1 MGVGDVDWFLPGCWG
16 VLARD
21 RFYGE
26 GGITAGHVNKGT
38 PVALT
43 TLQSIDAEIR
53 QLEAQKKLVEK
64 RDAEVPKALAVLQKF
79 AKVLTPAQ
87 RRQVGKII
95 GAAIQDA
102 PIATRRARGSGKVRK
117 LGKVAPKYQ
126 LPTGETWTGR
136 GLTPKAFSSWLGSSE
151 GKAWGKANPDGKFP
165 LAGGSAKAVS
175 KKATKKVVK
184 KSVKKASKKRAAKK
198 G

>member
-1 MGVGDVDWFLPGCWG
+1 M
-16 VLARD
+16 
-21 RFYGE
+21 
-26 GGITAGHVNKGT
+26 
-38 PVALT
+38 ALT

-95 GAAIQDA
+95 GAAIQDTPGVA
-102 PIATRRARGSGKVRK
+102 RRVRGAGTVRK

-165 LAGGSAKAVS
+165 LAGGVSAKAVS
-175 KKATKKVVK
+175 KKAAKKVVK
-184 KSVKKASKKRAAKK
+184 KPVKKASKKRVAKK